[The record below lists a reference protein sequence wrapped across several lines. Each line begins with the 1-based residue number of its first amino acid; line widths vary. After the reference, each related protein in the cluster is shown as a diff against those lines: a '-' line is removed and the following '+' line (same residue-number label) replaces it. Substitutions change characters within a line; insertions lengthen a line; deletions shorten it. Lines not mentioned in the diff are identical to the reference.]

1 MEFIEDVPLDH
12 LIGMEVGTSTILR
25 ELARGGSAAVFVA
38 FQRTL
43 KRQIAIKIL
52 PKSLLTPETAER
64 FQIEAE
70 SAAIMSHPNIIPV
83 YEVGE
88 TVDFLFIAM
97 QLVQGRSLSEY
108 IKAAKK
114 NVLPSRRYIPVE
126 ATVTI
131 MAQVLDGL
139 DYAHHQDII
148 HRDIK
153 PGNILMESRSK
164 RPIILDFGI
173 ARVSR
178 GLEHESSSIQGTPAY
193 MPPEQIL
200 NEPADGRA
208 DIYESGMLLFE
219 MLVSDLPLPRTDPL
233 GLLRLKLE
241 QKDRLF
247 KSRPSEMNP
256 RVCPDMDRIVL
267 KAVSF
272 DPGDRFASCAE
283 FRQALLDCQKRHLEK
298 RWGEALCRIRK
309 SIS

>member
-1 MEFIEDVPLDH
+1 MEFIEDAQLDH
-12 LIGMEVGTSTILR
+12 LIGMEVGTATILR
-25 ELARGGSAAVFVA
+25 ELARGGSAAVFIA

-64 FQIEAE
+64 FQMEAE
-70 SAAIMSHPNIIPV
+70 SAAILSHPNIIPV

-88 TVDFLFIAM
+88 TGDFLFIAM
-97 QLVQGRSLSEY
+97 QLIQGQSLSHH

-126 ATVTI
+126 TTVTI
-131 MAQVLDGL
+131 MAQILDGL

-173 ARVSR
+173 AKVSR
-178 GLEHESSSIQGTPAY
+178 GLEQESSVIQGTPIY
-193 MPPEQIL
+193 MPPEQIR
-200 NEPADGRA
+200 NETADRRT
-208 DIYESGMLLFE
+208 DIYAGGMMLFE
-219 MLVSDLPLPRTDPL
+219 MLVSDLPLPRIGPL
-233 GLLRLKLE
+233 ALLRLKLE

-247 KSRPSEMNP
+247 KTKPSEMNP
-256 RVCPDMDRIVL
+256 KVFPDMDRIVF
-267 KAVSF
+267 KAISF
-272 DPGDRFASCAE
+272 DPADRFASCGD
-283 FRQALLDCQKRHLEK
+283 FRQALLDYQKRHP
-298 RWGEALCRIRK
+298 GRI
-309 SIS
+309 

>member
-1 MEFIEDVPLDH
+1 MKTIDDLQLDY
-12 LIGMEVGTSTILR
+12 LIGMEVGTSTILK
-25 ELARGGSAAVFVA
+25 ELARGGSAAVFIA

-70 SAAIMSHPNIIPV
+70 SAAILSHPNIIPI

-88 TVDFLFIAM
+88 TADFLFIAM
-97 QLVQGRSLSEY
+97 QLIQGRSLSHH

-114 NVLPSRRYIPVE
+114 HVLPSRRYIPVE
-126 ATVTI
+126 TTVTI
-131 MAQVLDGL
+131 MTQVLDGL

-178 GLEHESSSIQGTPAY
+178 GLEHESSTIQGTPIY
-193 MPPEQIL
+193 MPPEQIR
-200 NEPADGRA
+200 NETADKRA
-208 DIYESGMLLFE
+208 DVYASGIMLFE
-219 MLVSDLPLPRTDPL
+219 MLVSDLPLPKIDPVD
-233 GLLRLKLE
+233 LLLLKLE

-247 KSRPSEMNP
+247 KTKPSEMNP
-256 RVCPDMDRIVL
+256 VVHPDMDRIVF
-267 KAVSF
+267 KAISF
-272 DPGDRFASCAE
+272 DPGERFASCAE
-283 FRQALLDCQKRHLEK
+283 FSLALLDYQNRL
-298 RWGEALCRIRK
+298 LRK
-309 SIS
+309 T

>member
-1 MEFIEDVPLDH
+1 MKSIDDVPLDH
-12 LIGMEVGTSTILR
+12 LIGMEVGTSTILK
-25 ELARGGSAAVFVA
+25 ELARGGSAAVFIA

-70 SAAIMSHPNIIPV
+70 SAAILSHPNIIPI

-88 TVDFLFIAM
+88 TADFLFIAM
-97 QLVQGRSLSEY
+97 QLIQGRSLSHH
-108 IKAAKK
+108 IKAVKK
-114 NVLPSRRYIPVE
+114 HVLPSRRYIPVE
-126 ATVTI
+126 TTVTV

-148 HRDIK
+148 HRDVK

-178 GLEHESSSIQGTPAY
+178 GLEHESSTIQGTPIY
-193 MPPEQIL
+193 MPPEQIR
-200 NEPADGRA
+200 NETADKRA
-208 DIYESGMLLFE
+208 DVYASGIMLFE
-219 MLVSDLPLPRTDPL
+219 MLVSDLPLPKIDPVD
-233 GLLRLKLE
+233 LLLLKLE

-247 KSRPSEMNP
+247 KTKPSEMNP
-256 RVCPDMDRIVL
+256 VVHPDMDRIVF
-267 KAVSF
+267 KAISF
-272 DPGDRFASCAE
+272 DPGERFASCAE
-283 FRQALLDCQKRHLEK
+283 FSLALLDYQNRL
-298 RWGEALCRIRK
+298 LRK
-309 SIS
+309 T

>member
-1 MEFIEDVPLDH
+1 MKSIEEVQLDH
-12 LIGMEVGTSTILR
+12 LIGTEVGTATILK
-25 ELARGGSAAVFVA
+25 ELARGGSAAVFIA

-43 KRQIAIKIL
+43 RRQIAIKIL

-64 FQIEAE
+64 FQMEAE
-70 SAAIMSHPNIIPV
+70 SAAILSHPNIIPI

-88 TVDFLFIAM
+88 TGDFLFIAM
-97 QLVQGRSLSEY
+97 QLIQGQSLSHH

-126 ATVTI
+126 TTVTI

-153 PGNILMESRSK
+153 PGNILMESSSK

-178 GLEHESSSIQGTPAY
+178 GLEHESSAIQGTPIY
-193 MPPEQIL
+193 MPPEQIR
-200 NEPADGRA
+200 NETADRRT
-208 DIYESGMLLFE
+208 DIYASGMMLFE
-219 MLVSDLPLPRTDPL
+219 MLVSDLPLPRIDPVD
-233 GLLRLKLE
+233 LLLLKLE

-247 KSRPSEMNP
+247 KTKPSEMNP
-256 RVCPDMDRIVL
+256 MVYPDMDRMVF
-267 KAVSF
+267 KAISF

-283 FRQALLDCQKRHLEK
+283 FRQALLDYQNRHLGK
-298 RWGEALCRIRK
+298 T
-309 SIS
+309 

>member
-1 MEFIEDVPLDH
+1 MKSIDDLPLDH
-12 LIGMEVGTSTILR
+12 LVGMEVGTSTILK

-64 FQIEAE
+64 FQLEAE
-70 SAAIMSHPNIIPV
+70 SAAILSHPNIIPI

-88 TVDFLFIAM
+88 TGDFLFIAM
-97 QLVQGRSLSEY
+97 QLIQGQSLSHH

-126 ATVTI
+126 TTVTI

-178 GLEHESSSIQGTPAY
+178 GLEHESSTIQGTPIY
-193 MPPEQIL
+193 MPPEQIR
-200 NEPADGRA
+200 NETADKRA
-208 DIYESGMLLFE
+208 DVYASGIMLFE
-219 MLVSDLPLPRTDPL
+219 MLVSDLPLPRIDPVD
-233 GLLRLKLE
+233 LLLLKLE
-241 QKDRLF
+241 HKDRLF
-247 KSRPSEMNP
+247 KTKPSEMNP
-256 RVCPDMDRIVL
+256 KVSPDMDRIVF
-267 KAVSF
+267 KAISF

-283 FRQALLDCQKRHLEK
+283 FRQALLDYQTRHLGK
-298 RWGEALCRIRK
+298 R
-309 SIS
+309 

>member
-1 MEFIEDVPLDH
+1 MKSIEDLPLDH
-12 LIGMEVGTSTILR
+12 LIGMEVGTSTILK
-25 ELARGGSAAVFVA
+25 ELARGGSAAVFIA

-64 FQIEAE
+64 FQMEAE
-70 SAAIMSHPNIIPV
+70 AAAILSHPNIIPI

-88 TVDFLFIAM
+88 TGDFLFIAM
-97 QLVQGRSLSEY
+97 QLIQGQSLSHH

-126 ATVTI
+126 TTVTI

-139 DYAHHQDII
+139 EYAHHQDII

-178 GLEHESSSIQGTPAY
+178 GLEHEFSAIQGTPTY
-193 MPPEQIL
+193 MPPEQIR
-200 NEPADGRA
+200 NETADRRA
-208 DIYESGMLLFE
+208 DIYASGMMLFE
-219 MLVSDLPLPRTDPL
+219 ILVSDLPLPRIDPVD
-233 GLLRLKLE
+233 LLFLKLE

-247 KSRPSEMNP
+247 KTKPSEMNP
-256 RVCPDMDRIVL
+256 TVYPDMDRIVF
-267 KAVSF
+267 KAISF

-283 FRQALLDCQKRHLEK
+283 FRQALLEYQNRHL
-298 RWGEALCRIRK
+298 RK
-309 SIS
+309 K